1 MTEEYDDLDDLLI
14 DEDPRTLDTKEL
26 ETGENDDSSKNETT
40 TSTSIPKGE
49 SDKDTEVDKMMTD
62 LQNEF
67 AGLLKQ
73 QENADISDGSVNK
86 EAIDNF
92 NQLLGSLGQATT
104 TNEDSKKD
112 NSTGKAEDETDFKN
126 VIASTLDRLK
136 ESGSNIDTN
145 LKEEN
150 ASGPGSDDV
159 LSQLLNQLVN
169 DNGDNGDIDFNEDGM
184 DNAIL
189 NILNQMSSKEV
200 LYAPMK
206 EMQDDFVKWFEEN
219 ENDEKHKD
227 KIDIYRKQQSLVQE
241 LVSLYE
247 REDYDNKLFQDE
259 VTNLLDELEQL
270 GDSPVGK
277 GFNNSDINESGIDD
291 LAKMLQV
298 DGDDQNIGDM
308 DKDIS
313 ENCKQQ

>member
-40 TSTSIPKGE
+40 TSTSMPKGE
-49 SDKDTEVDKMMTD
+49 YGKDTEVDKMMTD
-62 LQNEF
+62 LQHEF

-73 QENADISDGSVNK
+73 QENADVSDGSVNK

-112 NSTGKAEDETDFKN
+112 SSTGKSEDETDFKN

-270 GDSPVGK
+270 GDSPVSK

-308 DKDIS
+308 DKDIA

>member
-1 MTEEYDDLDDLLI
+1 MAEEYDDLDDLLI
-14 DEDPRTLDTKEL
+14 DEDPRTLDTTEL
-26 ETGENDDSSKNETT
+26 KIGKNDDSSKNEAA
-40 TSTSIPKGE
+40 TSTTIPKGE
-49 SDKDTEVDKMMTD
+49 VGKDTEVEKMMTD
-62 LQNEF
+62 LQAEF

-73 QENADISDGSVNK
+73 QENTDISDGSVSN

-104 TNEDSKKD
+104 TDEDSKKD
-112 NSTGKAEDETDFKN
+112 SSSKAGDETDFKN

-145 LKEEN
+145 LKEES

-169 DNGDNGDIDFNEDGM
+169 DNSDNGDIDFNEDGM

-206 EMQDDFVKWFEEN
+206 EMQDDFVKWFDEN
-219 ENDEKHKD
+219 GNDEKHKD

-270 GDSPVGK
+270 GDSPVSK
-277 GFNNSDINESGIDD
+277 GFNNSDINESGIDH

-298 DGDDQNIGDM
+298 EGDDQNIGDM
-308 DKDIS
+308 DNDIA

>member
-14 DEDPRTLDTKEL
+14 DEDPRTLDTTEPK
-26 ETGENDDSSKNETT
+26 TTENNDLSKNEGTT
-40 TSTSIPKGE
+40 TETLSKGE
-49 SDKDTEVDKMMTD
+49 TGKDTEVDKMMTD
-62 LQNEF
+62 LQTEF
-67 AGLLKQ
+67 ANLLKQ
-73 QENADISDGSVNK
+73 QENAGVSDGSVDK

-104 TNEDSKKD
+104 TDKDSKKND
-112 NSTGKAEDETDFKN
+112 STSKLEDETDFKN

-136 ESGSNIDTN
+136 ESGSNIDSN

-150 ASGPGSDDV
+150 ASGQGSDDV
-159 LSQLLNQLVN
+159 LSQLLNQLVTDGN
-169 DNGDNGDIDFNEDGM
+169 DSSGIDFNEDGM

-241 LVSLYE
+241 LVALYE

-259 VTNLLDELEQL
+259 ITNLLDELEQL
-270 GDSPVGK
+270 GDSPVSK
-277 GFNNSDINESGIDD
+277 GFNNSGINESGIDD

-298 DGDDQNIGDM
+298 DGTDQGLGDV
-308 DKDIS
+308 DKDMA